1 MATAFTVKYYMYT
14 IGTADFLNAFF
25 STVCGRLENGKWGSR
40 FPHLMNEL
48 YQGVLPVKHLAAG
61 TEELSQIKQELAQF
75 APDQVIWDIDDCSLT
90 PPWGDNISED
100 ITDLS
105 NYFVT
110 SEGEDFLSVFT
121 AALDKAQQRNAPLKI
136 QTL

>member
-1 MATAFTVKYYMYT
+1 MTTIDKMQLFEILRYLHMPNQMYDLC
-14 IGTADFLNAFF
+14 I
-25 STVCGRLENGKWGSR
+25 
-40 FPHLMNEL
+40 
-48 YQGVLPVKHLAAG
+48 
-61 TEELSQIKQELAQF
+61 
-75 APDQVIWDIDDCSLT
+75 
-90 PPWGDNISED
+90 GDNISED

-110 SEGEDFLSVFT
+110 SEGEDFLSVFA

>member
-1 MATAFTVKYYMYT
+1 MTAFTVKYYIYT
-14 IGTADFLNAFF
+14 IGTADFLHAFF
-25 STVCGRLENGKWGSR
+25 STVCGRLENEKWGSR

-75 APDQVIWDIDDCSLT
+75 APDQVIWDIDDRSLT
-90 PPWGDNISED
+90 PPWGDNISDD

-110 SEGEDFLSVFT
+110 SEGEDFLSVFA
-121 AALDKAQQRNAPLKI
+121 AALDKARELNVPLTI
-136 QTL
+136 RTL

>member
-1 MATAFTVKYYMYT
+1 MTAFTVKYYIYT
-14 IGTADFLNAFF
+14 IGTADFLHAFF
-25 STVCGRLENGKWGSR
+25 STVCGRLENEKWGSR

-75 APDQVIWDIDDCSLT
+75 APDQVIWDIDDRSLT
-90 PPWGDNISED
+90 PPWGDNISDD

-110 SEGEDFLSVFT
+110 SEGEDFLSVFA
-121 AALDKAQQRNAPLKI
+121 AALDKAQQRNASLKI
-136 QTL
+136 QTI

>member
-1 MATAFTVKYYMYT
+1 MTAFTVKYYMYT
-14 IGTADFLNAFF
+14 IGTADFLHSFF
-25 STVCGRLENGKWGSR
+25 STVCGRLESGKWGSR
-40 FPHLMNEL
+40 YPYLMNEL
-48 YQGVLPVKHLAAG
+48 YQGVLPAEHLAAG
-61 TEELSQIKQELAQF
+61 ADELAQIKQELAQF
-75 APDQVIWDIDDCSLT
+75 SPDQVIWDIDDRSLT

-110 SEGEDFLSVFT
+110 SEGKDFLTVFA

-136 QTL
+136 QSF

>member
-1 MATAFTVKYYMYT
+1 MTAFTVKYYIYT
-14 IGTADFLNAFF
+14 IGTADSLNAFF

-75 APDQVIWDIDDCSLT
+75 APDQVIWDIDDRSLT
-90 PPWGDNISED
+90 PPWGDNISDD

-110 SEGEDFLSVFT
+110 SEGEDFLSIFA
-121 AALDKAQQRNAPLKI
+121 AALDKAQQRNASLKI
-136 QTL
+136 QTI

>member
-1 MATAFTVKYYMYT
+1 MTAFTVKYYIYT
-14 IGTADFLNAFF
+14 IGTADFLHAFF

-75 APDQVIWDIDDCSLT
+75 APDQVIWDIDDRSLT
-90 PPWGDNISED
+90 PPWGDNISDD

-105 NYFVT
+105 KSFVP
-110 SEGEDFLSVFT
+110 SEGEDFLSVFA
-121 AALDKAQQRNAPLKI
+121 AALDKAQQRNASLKI
-136 QTL
+136 QTI

>member
-1 MATAFTVKYYMYT
+1 MATAFTVKYYIYT

-75 APDQVIWDIDDCSLT
+75 APDQVIWDIDDRSLT

-110 SEGEDFLSVFT
+110 SEGEDFLSVFA
-121 AALDKAQQRNAPLKI
+121 AALDKAQQRNASLKI
-136 QTL
+136 QTI

>member
-1 MATAFTVKYYMYT
+1 MTAFTVKYYIYT
-14 IGTADFLNAFF
+14 IGTADFLHAFF

-75 APDQVIWDIDDCSLT
+75 APDQVIWDIDDRSLT
-90 PPWGDNISED
+90 PPWGDNIIDD

-110 SEGEDFLSVFT
+110 IEGEDFLLVFT
-121 AALDKAQQRNAPLKI
+121 AALDKAQQRNASLKI
-136 QTL
+136 QTI

>member
-1 MATAFTVKYYMYT
+1 
-14 IGTADFLNAFF
+14 
-25 STVCGRLENGKWGSR
+25 
-40 FPHLMNEL
+40 MNEL

-75 APDQVIWDIDDCSLT
+75 APNQVIWDIDDRSLT
-90 PPWGDNISED
+90 PPWGDNISDD

-110 SEGEDFLSVFT
+110 IEGEDFLSVF
-121 AALDKAQQRNAPLKI
+121 AAVLDKAQQRNASLKI
-136 QTL
+136 QTI

>member
-1 MATAFTVKYYMYT
+1 MTAFTVKYYMYT
-14 IGTADFLNAFF
+14 IGTAEFLHSFF

-40 FPHLMNEL
+40 YPYLMNEL
-48 YQGVLPVKHLAAG
+48 YQGMLSAEHLAAG
-61 TEELSQIKQELAQF
+61 AEELVQIKKNLARF
-75 APDQVIWDIDDCSLT
+75 APNQVIWDIDDRSLT

-110 SEGEDFLSVFT
+110 SEGEDFLAVSS
-121 AALDKAQQRNAPLKI
+121 AALDKARELNVPLTI
-136 QTL
+136 RTL

>member
-1 MATAFTVKYYMYT
+1 MTAFTVKYYIYT
-14 IGTADFLNAFF
+14 IGTADFLHAFF
-25 STVCGRLENGKWGSR
+25 STVCRRLENGKWGSR

-48 YQGVLPVKHLAAG
+48 YQGVLPVEHLAAG
-61 TEELSQIKQELAQF
+61 AEELAQIKQQLAQF
-75 APDQVIWDIDDCSLT
+75 APDQVIWDIDDRSLT
-90 PPWGDNISED
+90 PPWGDNISDD

-110 SEGEDFLSVFT
+110 SEGEDFLTVFT
-121 AALDKAQQRNAPLKI
+121 TALDKAQERNAPLKI

>member
-1 MATAFTVKYYMYT
+1 MTAFTVKYYIYT
-14 IGTADFLNAFF
+14 IGTADFLHASF
-25 STVCGRLENGKWGSR
+25 STVCGRLENEKWGSR

-75 APDQVIWDIDDCSLT
+75 APDQVIWDIDDRSLT
-90 PPWGDNISED
+90 PPWGDNISDD

-110 SEGEDFLSVFT
+110 IEGEDFLSVFA
-121 AALDKAQQRNAPLKI
+121 AALDKAQQRNASLKI
-136 QTL
+136 QTI

>member
-1 MATAFTVKYYMYT
+1 MTAFTVKYHMYT
-14 IGTADFLNAFF
+14 IGTTDFLYAFF
-25 STVCGRLENGKWGSR
+25 STVCRRLENCKWGSR
-40 FPHLMNEL
+40 FPYLMNEL
-48 YQGVLPVKHLAAG
+48 YQGVLPAEHLAAG
-61 TEELSQIKQELAQF
+61 AKELAQIKQALAQF
-75 APDQVIWDIDDCSLT
+75 TPEQVIWDIDDRSLT

-110 SEGEDFLSVFT
+110 SEGKDFLTVF
-121 AALDKAQQRNAPLKI
+121 ASALDKAQERNAPLKI

>member
-1 MATAFTVKYYMYT
+1 MTAFTVKYYIST
-14 IGTADFLNAFF
+14 IGTADFLHAFF

-75 APDQVIWDIDDCSLT
+75 APDQVIWDIDDRSLT
-90 PPWGDNISED
+90 PPWGDNISDD

-110 SEGEDFLSVFT
+110 IEGEDFLSVFA
-121 AALDKAQQRNAPLKI
+121 AALDKAQQRNASLKI
-136 QTL
+136 QTI

>member
-1 MATAFTVKYYMYT
+1 MTAFTVKYYMYT
-14 IGTADFLNAFF
+14 IGTADFLHSFF

-40 FPHLMNEL
+40 YPYLMNEL
-48 YQGVLPVKHLAAG
+48 YQGMLPAQHLAAG
-61 TEELSQIKQELAQF
+61 AEELAQIKRELAQF
-75 APDQVIWDIDDCSLT
+75 APDQVIWDIDDRSLT

-110 SEGEDFLSVFT
+110 SEGEDFLTVFSS
-121 AALDKAQQRNAPLKI
+121 ALDKARELNAPLTI
-136 QTL
+136 RTL

>member
-1 MATAFTVKYYMYT
+1 MTAFTVKYYIYT
-14 IGTADFLNAFF
+14 IGTADFLHAFF

-75 APDQVIWDIDDCSLT
+75 APDQVIWDIDDRSLT

-110 SEGEDFLSVFT
+110 SEGEDFLAVFS
-121 AALDKAQQRNAPLKI
+121 AALDKARELNVPLTI
-136 QTL
+136 RTL

>member
-1 MATAFTVKYYMYT
+1 MTAFTVKYYMYT
-14 IGTADFLNAFF
+14 IGTADFLHSFF

-75 APDQVIWDIDDCSLT
+75 APDQVIWDIDDRSLT

-110 SEGEDFLSVFT
+110 SEGEDFLSVFA
-121 AALDKAQQRNAPLKI
+121 AALDKARELNVPLTI
-136 QTL
+136 RTL

>member
-1 MATAFTVKYYMYT
+1 MTAFTVKYYMYT
-14 IGTADFLNAFF
+14 IGTADFLHSFF

-75 APDQVIWDIDDCSLT
+75 APDQVILDIDDRSLT
-90 PPWGDNISED
+90 PPWGDNISDD

-110 SEGEDFLSVFT
+110 SEGEDFLSVFA
-121 AALDKAQQRNAPLKI
+121 AALDKARELNVPLTI
-136 QTL
+136 RTL

>member
-1 MATAFTVKYYMYT
+1 MTAFTVKYYIYT
-14 IGTADFLNAFF
+14 IGTADFLHAFF
-25 STVCGRLENGKWGSR
+25 STVCGRLENWKWGSR

-75 APDQVIWDIDDCSLT
+75 APDQVIWDIDDRSLT
-90 PPWGDNISED
+90 PSWGDNISDD

-110 SEGEDFLSVFT
+110 IEGEDFLSVFA
-121 AALDKAQQRNAPLKI
+121 AALDKAQQRNASLKI
-136 QTL
+136 QTI

>member
-75 APDQVIWDIDDCSLT
+75 APDQVIWDIDDRSLT

-110 SEGEDFLSVFT
+110 SEGEDFLSVFA
-121 AALDKAQQRNAPLKI
+121 AALDKAL
-136 QTL
+136 

>member
-1 MATAFTVKYYMYT
+1 MTAFTVKYYIYT
-14 IGTADFLNAFF
+14 IDTADFLHAFF

-75 APDQVIWDIDDCSLT
+75 APDQVIWDIDDRSLT
-90 PPWGDNISED
+90 PPWGDNISDD

-110 SEGEDFLSVFT
+110 SEGEDFLSVFA
-121 AALDKAQQRNAPLKI
+121 AALDKAQQRNASLKI
-136 QTL
+136 QTI

>member
-1 MATAFTVKYYMYT
+1 MTAFTVKYYIYT

-48 YQGVLPVKHLAAG
+48 YQGVLPVKHLASG

-75 APDQVIWDIDDCSLT
+75 APDQVIWDIDDRSLT
-90 PPWGDNISED
+90 PPWGDNISDD

-110 SEGEDFLSVFT
+110 SEGEDFLSVFA
-121 AALDKAQQRNAPLKI
+121 AALDKAQQRNASLKI
-136 QTL
+136 QTI

>member
-1 MATAFTVKYYMYT
+1 MIAFTVKYYIYT
-14 IGTADFLNAFF
+14 IGTADFLHAFF

-40 FPHLMNEL
+40 YPYLMNEL

-75 APDQVIWDIDDCSLT
+75 APDQVIWDIDDRSLT
-90 PPWGDNISED
+90 PPWGDNISDD

-110 SEGEDFLSVFT
+110 SEGEDFLSVFA
-121 AALDKAQQRNAPLKI
+121 AALDKAQQRNASLKI
-136 QTL
+136 QTI